1 MYLRI
6 NGAHGHVKLDS
17 AFAWTTIRQIIEAGD
32 AGYDRP
38 KRTFSLSI

>member
-1 MYLRI
+1 MYYRI
-6 NGAHGHVKLDS
+6 NGAHGYIKLDS
-17 AFAWTTIRQIIEAGD
+17 TFAWSLIRQIIEAGD

>member
-1 MYLRI
+1 MYYRI
-6 NGAHGHVKLDS
+6 NGTRGYIKLDS
-17 AFAWTTIRQIIEAGD
+17 TVAWSLIRQIIEAGD